1 MSARRLIPLLAL
13 GCALLAGCRHNR
25 CHRDPPRPS
34 CPPAGS
40 LIPPAGIPD
49 GPPPLSPTP
58 RGFSPAPGSGFA
70 PAPGN
75 GGNGAELLL
84 PQQIPPGKSRSE
96 YPRPPAAPRRGA
108 ILGDPDYVE
117 QPKILDAETP
127 KDAGTAPAEKRS
139 PGPDTLVGIA
149 EFIQVKDGVSTG
161 LRPTIDGLDWLKT
174 QGYKT
179 VVYLRRPGDD
189 DTTDRRQVERRGM
202 KFVSLE
208 MSPEKLTKAWI
219 DTFNETVGRSADR
232 PVFVYS
238 RETSAAAAVWY
249 LHLRTAEF
257 LTHDE
262 ARVRARRL
270 GLKDEQSDMFQAA
283 LKVLPPNP

>member
-1 MSARRLIPLLAL
+1 MPARRLFLLLAL

-25 CHRDPPRPS
+25 CQRDAPRAS
-34 CPPAGS
+34 CPPGGS

-49 GPPPLSPTP
+49 GPPPITPVP
-58 RGFSPAPGSGFA
+58 RGYPPG
-70 PAPGN
+70 PGTRD
-75 GGNGAELLL
+75 NGAELLL

-96 YPRPPAAPRRGA
+96 YPRSPADPRRGA

-117 QPKILDAETP
+117 RPKILEAEPP
-127 KDAGTAPAEKRS
+127 KDEGTAPAEKRS
-139 PGPDTLVGIA
+139 PVPDAPIGIA
-149 EFIQVKDGVSTG
+149 EFILVKEGVSTG
-161 LRPTIDGLDWLKT
+161 LRPTIDGLDWLKA

-202 KFVSLE
+202 KFVSFE
-208 MSPEKLTKAWI
+208 MSPDKLTREWI
-219 DTFNETVGRSADR
+219 DTFNETIGRSADR

-238 RETSAAAAVWY
+238 RDTAAAAVVWY
-249 LHLRTAEF
+249 LHLRTAAF

-270 GLKDEQSDMFQAA
+270 GLKDEQSDLFQAA
-283 LKVLPPNP
+283 LKLLPPNP